1 MCDDTLH
8 LIHSLYRP
16 YFSIVQCSAVFV
28 YLRFFLF
35 RHLLLTCPLDLH
47 CVTQVGVMF
56 LDDKEKQSGETQGK
70 VDDEVRLLLSDSYS
84 RAKKLL
90 ETHRKELDLIAQVIF

>member
-1 MCDDTLH
+1 MSRSVINTL
-8 LIHSLYRP
+8 LSLLYRLRTLL
-16 YFSIVQCSAVFV
+16 FCSAW
-28 YLRFFLF
+28 
-35 RHLLLTCPLDLH
+35 LLLLLLLLY
-47 CVTQVGVMF
+47 QVGVMF

-90 ETHRKELDLIAQVIF
+90 ETHRKELDLVAQVNE